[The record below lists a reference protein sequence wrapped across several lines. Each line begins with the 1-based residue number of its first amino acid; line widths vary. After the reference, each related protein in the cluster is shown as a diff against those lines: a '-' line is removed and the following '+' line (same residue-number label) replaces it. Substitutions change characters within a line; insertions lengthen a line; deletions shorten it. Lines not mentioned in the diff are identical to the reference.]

1 MKKKSALVINV
12 EYAATVVAHAI
23 IPILPRPA
31 VLFLSRSLGSLAHHS
46 SKKMRKIGLQNL
58 DHVYADQKTLAEKEA
73 ILKKVFQ
80 NYALMGFDL
89 FWFSKHTEKRMR
101 KHMDID
107 EKVNTL
113 AEPRPFMVL
122 TGHLGNWELIG
133 QAVNVFITPLHS
145 IAAPLKNPKVDA
157 FFVKLRELSGQKII
171 PQSGAMRQMMKVFKG
186 NGNVALLLD
195 QNTLPR
201 DGGVFVNLFGLP
213 VPVSSAPAAM
223 LRIAQ
228 CDVAVGFCLPQED
241 GNYRAQVRK
250 TLPPP
255 SKRADAQEL
264 KEYVQMMTQEM
275 EEVILERP
283 DCWLWVYK
291 RWKYIHEGSNPE
303 DYPPYARPIKERE
316 L

>member
-1 MKKKSALVINV
+1 MINI
-12 EYAATVVAHAI
+12 EFAATVVAHAI
-23 IPILPRPA
+23 VPVLPRPLL
-31 VLFLSRSLGSLAHHS
+31 LFLSRSAGSLAHHS
-46 SKKMRKIGLQNL
+46 SKKLRRIGLQNL
-58 DHVYADQKTLAEKEA
+58 DHVYGDSKTLTEKEA

-80 NYALMGFDL
+80 NYALMGLDL

-101 KHMDID
+101 KHMIID
-107 EKVNTL
+107 EAVNML

-122 TGHLGNWELIG
+122 TGHFGNWELIG
-133 QAVNVFITPLHS
+133 QAVNVFTTPLHS

-157 FFVKLRELSGQKII
+157 LFVKLREQSGQKII
-171 PQSGAMRQMMKVFKG
+171 PQKGAMRQMMKVFKE

-241 GNYRAQVRK
+241 GNYRAYIRT
-250 TLPPP
+250 TLKPP

-264 KEYVQMMTQEM
+264 KEYVQLMTNQM

-291 RWKYIHEGSNPE
+291 RWKYIHEGINPE
-303 DYPPYARPIKERE
+303 DYPPYARFEKERE